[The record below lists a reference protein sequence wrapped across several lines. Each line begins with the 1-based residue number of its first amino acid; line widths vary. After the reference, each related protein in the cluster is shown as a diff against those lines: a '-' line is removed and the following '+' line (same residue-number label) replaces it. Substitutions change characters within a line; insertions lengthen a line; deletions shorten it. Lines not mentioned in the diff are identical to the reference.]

1 MNLSL
6 YTRKD
11 WIIIGVLLPPVIVLM
26 NYWIFGNRY
35 FTEAGVF
42 WLSTAITSI
51 VAIISWLLQIV
62 VAVHLQ
68 RKYPRYSD
76 TVKRLAIALSLYI
89 LLTSFTISIV
99 FWAYDFVHFFNY
111 QLDWGRLMWAII
123 TGMVVDV
130 LAASFHEA
138 AAFYERWKKAAI
150 LTEQL
155 KRENLQTQLESLKAQ
170 VNPHFLFNS
179 LNSLS
184 SLISEDSAKAEK
196 FLDEL
201 SKVYRYLLR
210 NNEDDLTT
218 LSEELQFIRSYA
230 HLLQTRYCESLQMLV
245 NIHPKY
251 HEHRLPPLTL
261 QMLVENAVKHNRMM
275 KECPLRIMLRT
286 ENGNLIVV
294 NNLQRKVRQVSSN
307 RVGLGNITKKYKL
320 LGQPDIVVKETQ
332 KEFAVIIPL
341 IAPSPVAHQQ
351 ISPYSR

>member
-1 MNLSL
+1 MHLPL
-6 YTRKD
+6 YTKKD
-11 WIIIGVLLPPVIVLM
+11 WIIISVLLPPVVVTV
-26 NYWIFGNRY
+26 NYWIFGSRY
-35 FTEAGVF
+35 FTESGVF
-42 WLSTAITSI
+42 WLSTSITAAAAF
-51 VAIISWLLQIV
+51 VSWLLQIV
-62 VAVHLQ
+62 VAIHLQ

-76 TVKRLAIALSLYI
+76 TIKRLTIALSLYI

-99 FWAYDFVHFFNY
+99 FWAYNYVHFFNY
-111 QLDWGRLMWAII
+111 TMDWRRYIRAIV
-123 TGMVVDV
+123 TGILVDV

-138 AAFYERWKKAAI
+138 AAFYERWRKAAI

-184 SLISEDSAKAEK
+184 SLISEDSEKAEK

-218 LSEELQFIRSYA
+218 LSEELQFIQSYY
-230 HLLQTRYCESLQMLV
+230 HLLKTRYGESLQVQSL
-245 NIHPKY
+245 IDEKY
-251 HEHRLPPLTL
+251 LDYQIPPLTL

-275 KECPLRIMLRT
+275 KENPLKIVLKSS
-286 ENGNLIVV
+286 GDKLIVV

-307 RVGLGNITKKYKL
+307 RVGLGNIAKKYKL
-320 LGQPDIVVKETQ
+320 LEQESIIVKED
-332 KEFAVIIPL
+332 EFEFTVVIPL
-341 IAPSPVAHQQ
+341 IQPPASLLPST
-351 ISPYSR
+351 SYF